1 MAYLEPDHQIP
12 CIIENGIVYG
22 VKDIYRIVRD
32 MGQVH
37 YSELID
43 GETLTQGDGY
53 IMSVVANH
61 QSATVIA
68 NHRLYLNVC
77 GFDYMRISTQE
88 DGQVHFDL
96 VHPYRT
102 LRLTPVPDSTGADD
116 PLEPKIQRY
125 DDYDPFEQEDY
136 AEIQLEDDDDM
147 MDGD

>member
-1 MAYLEPDHQIP
+1 MPYLEPDHQIP

-22 VKDIYRIVRD
+22 VKDIFRIMRD
-32 MGQVH
+32 LGHVH
-37 YSELID
+37 YCELINGD
-43 GETLTQGDGY
+43 PLAHGEGY

-68 NHRLYLNVC
+68 NQRLYLNVC
-77 GFDYMRISTQE
+77 GFDYLRIGTEQ

-102 LRLTPVPDSTGADD
+102 LRLTPVPDNGNEEAID
-116 PLEPKIQRY
+116 PKSQRY
-125 DDYDPFEQEDY
+125 EEYDPFEPEDF
-136 AEIQLEDDDDM
+136 AEIQLDDDDDM